1 MLIAALL
8 VLTLGCAGRGSTPT
22 AFQASAASN
31 SLAAHRTASIAV
43 PPARLS
49 SGTPALP
56 FSRRT
61 PVALDPGAQA
71 FLHMPFVG
79 QFPFRTVSWYVDWL
93 ANKPSSKRV
102 AVSTTPQADGS
113 TLGAISLESNNGGV
127 WTGGCAFGG
136 PKADPRGL
144 VWDRCPQLAALWNVG
159 GPTSFASVQAARP
172 FLPLFDVMLP
182 ASLPGGYQLTQV
194 TLPGP
199 SENVLDNLF
208 VVSGIYGNATG
219 TVLTVKEQPAGL
231 NGPIFP
237 DFSSCPAQR
246 TQPLPHAAQPIRFG
260 TAVAGSRPSVS
271 CAAWADKAIYFFV
284 ASNMTSTPLDQ
295 VVQAIEGP

>member
-1 MLIAALL
+1 
-8 VLTLGCAGRGSTPT
+8 
-22 AFQASAASN
+22 
-31 SLAAHRTASIAV
+31 
-43 PPARLS
+43 
-49 SGTPALP
+49 
-56 FSRRT
+56 
-61 PVALDPGAQA
+61 
-71 FLHMPFVG
+71 MPFVG

-172 FLPLFDVMLP
+172 FLPIFDVMLP
-182 ASLPGGYQLTQV
+182 ASLPGGYQLMQV

-208 VVSGIYGNATG
+208 VVSGLYSNATG
-219 TVLTVKEQPAGL
+219 TVLTVKEQSAGAGL
-231 NGPIFP
+231 IFP
-237 DFSSCPAQR
+237 DFTSCRAQR
-246 TQPLPHAAQPIRFG
+246 TQPLPHAAQPIAFG
-260 TAVAGSRPSVS
+260 TTVAGNHPSVS
-271 CAAWADKAIYFFV
+271 CAAWADKAISFFV
-284 ASNMTSTPLDQ
+284 ASNAPNTPLDQ